1 MKDSEKIKILQENL
15 RELREENSLLKT
27 QIEKDKSEVLSMRTA
42 TEEKQRMMEDVIR
55 AHKEAI
61 GEVREIGMNYR
72 AAIKDANKAKAD
84 YEKQMREQLQRI
96 KKQK

>member
-1 MKDSEKIKILQENL
+1 MKDSEKIKILQEAL
-15 RELREENSLLKT
+15 RELREENSSLKK
-27 QIEKDKSEVLSMRTA
+27 QIEADKSEVLSMRA
-42 TEEKQRMMEDVIR
+42 AIEEKQRMMEDVIQ